1 MTGALYG
8 NQEDNICCFY
18 GYEFLF
24 MPKLS
29 KKSRKAIRFFT
40 RCLQATAVKSDKEEY
55 LDKGLIYSND
65 SIYIRA
71 FDIKWLTYSGEP
83 SKYKVYYVFAKNW
96 EGRFFELYKRD
107 VWFEKY
113 LNGYIDGL
121 MDSEK
126 DKNKAE
132 AMWSM
137 AISVGEEKK

>member
-1 MTGALYG
+1 MEIKKT
-8 NQEDNICCFY
+8 IFVV
-18 GYEFLF
+18 F
-24 MPKLS
+24 MAMS
-29 KKSRKAIRFFT
+29 FCSCQNFQRKAEKRYDFLLDS
-40 RCLQATAVKSDKEEY
+40 LQATAVKSDKEEY